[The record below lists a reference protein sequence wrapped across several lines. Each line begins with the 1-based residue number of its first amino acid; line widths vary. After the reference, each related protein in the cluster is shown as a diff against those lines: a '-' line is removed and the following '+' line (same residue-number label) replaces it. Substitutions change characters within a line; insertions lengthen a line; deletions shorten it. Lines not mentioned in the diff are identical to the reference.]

1 MSYASVE
8 AHLRL
13 NGLTPIAGGTKYTY
27 WGLAGTPVNEGTF
40 LRLAAKTVRLVERH
54 KAGRKITDAGITDE
68 AYTGKLALELLDTL
82 ITSLKRRSGPG

>member
-27 WGLAGTPVNEGTF
+27 WGQAGTPANEGTF
-40 LRLAAKTVRLVERH
+40 IRLAAKTVRLVERH
-54 KAGRKITDAGITDE
+54 KAGRKITDTGITDE
-68 AYTGKLALELLDTL
+68 CYTA
-82 ITSLKRRSGPG
+82 S